1 MIPPHKAPLSARI
14 GALVVLF
21 ATGSL
26 VLLGS
31 TVRVTESGMG
41 CSSWPLCNGQLGPIA
56 QFHPLLEQS
65 HRYLAALVSIGV
77 VVLYVAARRSGPR
90 SYRRW
95 TGVGAVTI
103 VLQVPL
109 GALTV
114 FAHNAPPTV
123 AAHLLGGLA
132 LLAATALAAA
142 ASFGLLGDEAR
153 RLGRLDA
160 VAITMTA
167 LLLLSGTVVADGGAA
182 GVCPSWPWCTAHLGA
197 PWHLVILQL
206 VHRTMAGLTAL
217 VLLAATGARLR
228 GRARPTSERRLCW
241 GLVALLAA
249 QVAAGALDTL
259 LRAPDAL
266 QDVHIAL
273 AGALWCLAAII
284 FVGRAGMAVSSSP
297 GEARSFA
304 RSGREL
310 LGSGASAGSTRRG
323 PARADSGA

>member
-1 MIPPHKAPLSARI
+1 MSPAHKAPLALRV
-14 GALVVLF
+14 GALAVLF

-41 CSSWPLCNGQLGPIA
+41 CSSWPLCNGQIGPIA

-77 VVLYVAARRSGPR
+77 VALYVAARRSGPPAF
-90 SYRRW
+90 RRW
-95 TGVGAVTI
+95 TAIGTATI

-142 ASFGLLGDEAR
+142 ASFGLLDDRVG
-153 RLGRLDA
+153 RLRKLDA

-167 LLLLSGTVVADGGAA
+167 LLLVSGTVVADGGAA
-182 GVCPSWPWCTAHLGA
+182 GVCPSWPWCAAHPGA
-197 PWHLVILQL
+197 PWHLVTLQL

-217 VLLAATGARLR
+217 VLLAAASARLR
-228 GRARPTSERRLCW
+228 GSARPTSERRLCW
-241 GLVALLAA
+241 GLVALLGA

-266 QDVHIAL
+266 QDVHIGL

-284 FVGRAGMAVSSSP
+284 FVGRAGTPIAAPSSDDQLALGAP
-297 GEARSFA
+297 GTESL
-304 RSGREL
+304 RSGAL
-310 LGSGASAGSTRRG
+310 MGSGSPITGR
-323 PARADSGA
+323 